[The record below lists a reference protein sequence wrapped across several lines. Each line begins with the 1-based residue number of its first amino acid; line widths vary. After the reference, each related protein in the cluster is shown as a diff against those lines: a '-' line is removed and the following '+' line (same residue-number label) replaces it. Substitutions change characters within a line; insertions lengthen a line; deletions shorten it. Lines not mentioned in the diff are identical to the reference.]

1 MGMPKPLLST
11 YRTGENR
18 VTSSTM
24 AVFERIDLALVQE
37 LLRAVTGMGSELQAV
52 SFENQVT
59 APGSVPDAQ
68 ISARFSWWF
77 ETKTE
82 IDVYAREGHSRAQ
95 LRNRSTVLDD
105 PGALLFVITPDLVRP
120 VWFEKL
126 DGLAEEAFRERI
138 LWFSFRDL
146 AEAIGELITDPARVV
161 GEQTRFLL
169 AELVAL
175 YEADGLLSA
184 DDTVVVAAHAAWP
197 EYQRLGAY
205 VCQPNRSF
213 RAGLKHLGFYAEG
226 AIQPLIP
233 HIRKHHTAVLFTR
246 DEASA
251 LRASGEAQ
259 LASLI
264 ETLLGKR
271 SRTNGEAYD
280 VLLLTPADDPR
291 TVRLETPIANDTVT
305 ESGKPWGWTLSQRY
319 TRLDKLTSGVTRTS
333 QL

>member
-1 MGMPKPLLST
+1 MPKPLLST

-59 APGSVPDAQ
+59 LAGSVPDAQ

-82 IDVYAREGHSRAQ
+82 IDAYAREGHSRAQ
-95 LRNRSTVLDD
+95 LRKHSMVLRD
-105 PGALLFVITPDLVRP
+105 PDALLFVVTPDPVRP
-120 VWFEKL
+120 AWFDKL
-126 DGLAEEAFRERI
+126 DGLADVGDRI

-146 AEAIGELITDPARVV
+146 AEAIDKLITDPARVV

-184 DDTVVVAAHAAWP
+184 DDTVVVAARAAWP
-197 EYQRLGAY
+197 EYQRLAAY

-213 RAGLKHLGFYAEG
+213 RAGLNYLGFYAEG

-233 HIRKHHTAVLFTR
+233 HIRKHYTAVLFTR

-251 LRASGEAQ
+251 RRVSGEAE

-264 ETLLGKR
+264 EYLLDQRG
-271 SRTNGEAYD
+271 RTDGEAYD
-280 VLLLTPADDPR
+280 VLLLTGPDDPR
-291 TVRLETPIANDTVT
+291 TVHLQAPIANDTVT

>member
-1 MGMPKPLLST
+1 MPKPLLST

-37 LLRAVTGMGSELQAV
+37 LLRAVTGMGSELQSV

-59 APGSVPDAQ
+59 LAASVPDAQ
-68 ISARFSWWF
+68 ISARFSLWF

-82 IDVYAREGHSRAQ
+82 IDAYAREGHSRAQ
-95 LRNRSTVLDD
+95 LRKHSTVLGD
-105 PGALLFVITPDLVRP
+105 PDALLFVITPDPVRP
-120 VWFEKL
+120 AWFDKL
-126 DGLAEEAFRERI
+126 DGLADEAFGDRI

-146 AEAIGELITDPARVV
+146 AGAIDKLITDPARVV

-169 AELVAL
+169 AELATL

-184 DDTVVVAAHAAWP
+184 DDTVVVAARAAWP
-197 EYQRLGAY
+197 EYVGLAAY

-213 RAGLKHLGFYAEG
+213 RTGLTHLGFYAEG

-233 HIRKHHTAVLFTR
+233 RKHYTAVLFTR
-246 DEASA
+246 DDASVR
-251 LRASGEAQ
+251 RASGEAE

-264 ETLLGKR
+264 EYLLDERG
-271 SRTNGEAYD
+271 RTDGEAYD
-280 VLLLTPADDPR
+280 VVLLTGPDDPG
-291 TVRLETPIANDTVT
+291 TVHLQAPVAKRHGHRVREAV
-305 ESGKPWGWTLSQRY
+305 GWTLSQRY